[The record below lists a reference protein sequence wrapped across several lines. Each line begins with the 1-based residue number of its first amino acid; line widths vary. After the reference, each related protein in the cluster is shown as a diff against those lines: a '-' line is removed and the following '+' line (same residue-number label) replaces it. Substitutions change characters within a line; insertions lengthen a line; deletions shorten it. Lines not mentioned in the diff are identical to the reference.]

1 MTLIPIT
8 HDNYPIQRNVNTMWD
23 STCFLNGQYLKLQDA
38 KVSVLDRGFIF
49 GDGVYEV
56 VPAYNR
62 TPFCMAEHLARL
74 QRSLASLQIA
84 NPYKEEEWKAI
95 IHQLI
100 ASSDAQHQF
109 VYFQVTR
116 GVAKRDHAFPSGIT
130 PTVFAMS
137 TPFTPPAGE
146 LLTKGINAITTL
158 DNRWLRCEIKS
169 IALLGNVLK
178 RQEAV
183 QAGAVEVVMFRDGML
198 TEGSASNI
206 YVVKNGT
213 LLAPPKD
220 HKILEGIRYGLMG
233 QLAKSAGVPMQVRPI
248 SKEEVLAADEC
259 LLSSA
264 TKEVLPVTVLDE
276 KPVGHGAQAGKPG
289 PVWQQLFVAYQ
300 AQKRG
305 QCGT

>member
-1 MTLIPIT
+1 
-8 HDNYPIQRNVNTMWD
+8 MWD

-38 KVSVLDRGFIF
+38 KISVLDRGFIF

-56 VPAYNR
+56 VPAYKR
-62 TPFCMAEHLARL
+62 RPFCMTQHLARL
-74 QRSLASLQIA
+74 QRSLASIQIT
-84 NPYKEEEWKAI
+84 NPYQDAQWQDI

-100 ASSDAQHQF
+100 ASSDAPDQF

-116 GVAKRDHAFPSGIT
+116 GVAKRDHAFPQGVT
-130 PTVFAMS
+130 PTVFAMT
-137 TPFTPPAGE
+137 TPFAPPAGE
-146 LLTKGINAITTL
+146 VLAKGINAITTL

-169 IALLGNVLK
+169 VALLGNVLK

-198 TEGSASNI
+198 TEGSSSNI
-206 YVVKNGT
+206 YIVKDGT

-220 HKILEGIRYGLMG
+220 HKILEGIRYGLMDR
-233 QLAKSAGVPMQVRPI
+233 LAQSAGVPMQVRPI
-248 SKEEVLAADEC
+248 SKEEVLTADEC

-264 TKEVLPVTVLDE
+264 TKEVLPITALDE

-289 PVWQQLFVAYQ
+289 PVWQKLYWAYQ
-300 AQKRG
+300 VEKRT
-305 QCGT
+305 QCGE